1 MIDFQKVFFRQV
13 IAAFITIA
21 IYAILTGE
29 LKDAM
34 IFTWMYVG
42 ILMFQE
48 YIIEKREREK
58 SNGKTEVSSCG
69 CRKSA

>member
-58 SNGKTEVSSCG
+58 SNGKTEVSYCG

>member
-58 SNGKTEVSSCG
+58 ANGKTEVSSCG